1 VIVNNKHLHKEFS
14 VKTSPGDS
22 IQKSYT
28 HLRVLATK
36 KLAEDWLAETV
47 DPLSLDKPVICR
59 QALKVGAGSPHS
71 ETEEGGA

>member
-36 KLAEDWLAETV
+36 KLAEDWL
-47 DPLSLDKPVICR
+47 PKPSILYLWTN
-59 QALKVGAGSPHS
+59 Q
-71 ETEEGGA
+71 